1 MIKPIATFKLS
12 CTDIEHSNLSSPS
25 TDDSPNTPTFSGNR
39 PEMYDCVQYTKKVDI
54 YLDFIIAYI
63 NLFSLHIKEGK
74 SESSLMDESTTSSLG
89 ILNPSVI
96 ESQV

>member
-1 MIKPIATFKLS
+1 MTVYNIKLRKS
-12 CTDIEHSNLSSPS
+12 
-25 TDDSPNTPTFSGNR
+25 
-39 PEMYDCVQYTKKVDI
+39 
-54 YLDFIIAYI
+54 LDVIMAYI

-96 ESQV
+96 ESQVCIVNFH

>member
-1 MIKPIATFKLS
+1 MIVQIP
-12 CTDIEHSNLSSPS
+12 
-25 TDDSPNTPTFSGNR
+25 R
-39 PEMYDCVQYTKKVDI
+39 PFQVTGRKCMIVYNIHQMVDI

-63 NLFSLHIKEGK
+63 NLFSLHMKEGK

>member
-1 MIKPIATFKLS
+1 MRVMAVEDSKAAKAGFADKSAELGIEDNYAQIA
-12 CTDIEHSNLSSPS
+12 S
-25 TDDSPNTPTFSGNR
+25 TLHYHLTQK
-39 PEMYDCVQYTKKVDI
+39 CVDNPGALEI
-54 YLDFIIAYI
+54 
-63 NLFSLHIKEGK
+63 IKEGK

>member
-1 MIKPIATFKLS
+1 MIVYNIHPDKI
-12 CTDIEHSNLSSPS
+12 
-25 TDDSPNTPTFSGNR
+25 
-39 PEMYDCVQYTKKVDI
+39 VDI

-63 NLFSLHIKEGK
+63 NVFSLHIKEGK

>member
-1 MIKPIATFKLS
+1 
-12 CTDIEHSNLSSPS
+12 
-25 TDDSPNTPTFSGNR
+25 
-39 PEMYDCVQYTKKVDI
+39 MYDCVQYVKILDI
-54 YLDFIIAYI
+54 YLHFIIYI
-63 NLFSLHIKEGK
+63 NRFSLHIKEGK

>member
-39 PEMYDCVQYTKKVDI
+39 PEMYDCVQYKIVDI
-54 YLDFIIAYI
+54 YLDLIIAYI